1 MRTKKYFLFLPF
13 LISCQGNK
21 QKNNQPDVSDHATGQ
36 TKHNVVALR
45 DVPLNGLQVLYGNPE
60 KEGTPFVIRLH
71 NDSGYV
77 VLPHTHPQD
86 ENIVV
91 VKGIWM
97 FSMGN
102 KVNLSS
108 MDTLEV
114 GAYAYVP
121 NKMAHFGYAKT
132 EVIIQIHGTGPFSTD
147 YVDSVFQLS
156 SEGVSLI
163 RTPIDKGIPVKS
175 GFSKYFTFKIGDN
188 VKSNY
193 GAGIVLLGQCH
204 PLSNLTQYLIRTE
217 SGERFWSPA
226 DKLNR
231 IEQ

>member
-1 MRTKKYFLFLPF
+1 MITKRYFLFLLVLASCKDSEQEKPHMDN
-13 LISCQGNK
+13 ISNASE
-21 QKNNQPDVSDHATGQ
+21 QPM
-36 TKHNVVALR
+36 HNVVALR
-45 DVPLNGLQVLYGNPE
+45 DVPLNGLQVLYGDPG
-60 KEGTPFVIRLH
+60 KSGAPFVIRLH

-91 VKGIWM
+91 VKGTWM
-97 FSMGN
+97 FSMGD

-108 MDTLEV
+108 MDTLEL

-156 SEGVSLI
+156 PDGVSLI

-175 GFSKYFTFKIGDN
+175 NLSRYFTYKIGDK
-188 VKSNY
+188 VKSQL
-193 GAGIVLLGQCH
+193 GAAVILSGQYH
-204 PLSNLTQYLIRTE
+204 PSSNFTQYLVKSE
-217 SGERFWSPA
+217 SGIRFWAQP
-226 DKLNR
+226 DKLNK
-231 IEQ
+231 IE